1 MNADEPI
8 EGVVTEI
15 IATNITQQHEAAAMD
30 IQVATAQAL
39 GRSIGKFQKDL
50 EEWACHTQE
59 IAEECTYI
67 LRKGTTTIIGPSIRF
82 AELLQQA
89 YRHIV
94 CDTFIEEEKE
104 KYVVVGAMARDLYR
118 NTAIRARVRRNIL
131 DRNGRRYGPD
141 MIQTTTQAAASL
153 ALRNAIIRL
162 IPKALWQGI
171 WLKSRD
177 TAQGV
182 DENGKRVIPFSE
194 SVNRAVKFLGTFEVS
209 EQEILAHMGYES
221 RADINQ
227 NDLTLLR
234 NKARSIR
241 AGEIDAHAAFP
252 ENSDDTTAVG
262 GEAAANDVADRVRT
276 AAAAAPKKKSA
287 KKKAAAKPPKEERIE
302 QTDEPAH
309 AEVPMAEDD
318 LDEVPSVEL

>member
-1 MNADEPI
+1 MTRPDDPI
-8 EGVVTEI
+8 EGEVEVV
-15 IATNITQQHEAAAMD
+15 AITAVAQQHEAAAMD
-30 IQVATAQAL
+30 IQVATAQTL
-39 GRSIGKFQKDL
+39 GRSISAFQKDL
-50 EEWACHTQE
+50 EDWACFSQE

-67 LRKGTTTIIGPSIRF
+67 LKKGGTTIVGPSIRF

-94 CDTFIEEEKE
+94 CDTFIEEEAE
-104 KYVVVGAMARDLYR
+104 RHVVVGAMARDLFR
-118 NTAIRARVRRNIL
+118 NTAIRARVRRNIVTKH
-131 DRNGRRYGPD
+131 GKRYGPD
-141 MIQTTTQAAASL
+141 MIQTTTQAAGSL

-162 IPKALWQGI
+162 IPKALWQPI

-182 DENGKRVIPFSE
+182 DENGKRVVPFSE
-194 SVNRAVKFLGTFEVS
+194 SVIRAIKFLGSFEVS
-209 EQEILAHMGYES
+209 EQEILAHLGYES
-221 RADINQ
+221 RADIDQ

-252 ENSDDTTAVG
+252 EQTDDSTSVG
-262 GEAAANDVADRVRT
+262 GQAAAEEVAERLKK
-276 AAAAAPKKKSA
+276 AARAPKKAAKKAA

-309 AEVPMAEDD
+309 ADVPVDD
-318 LDEVPSVEL
+318 GIPDVDI